1 MAALVEKVN
10 VNAQPTTKKIENEEK
25 MLPRKEEKLLELSP
39 RTARLL
45 LSHPLWWEALSN
57 HNCASPT
64 KTTIPTL
71 CSARETRQND
81 SRARCARAPKRVAN
95 K

>member
-39 RTARLL
+39 RAARL
-45 LSHPLWWEALSN
+45 HPE
-57 HNCASPT
+57 P
-64 KTTIPTL
+64 KGG
-71 CSARETRQND
+71 REKNKGGQ
-81 SRARCARAPKRVAN
+81 KRYG
-95 K
+95 